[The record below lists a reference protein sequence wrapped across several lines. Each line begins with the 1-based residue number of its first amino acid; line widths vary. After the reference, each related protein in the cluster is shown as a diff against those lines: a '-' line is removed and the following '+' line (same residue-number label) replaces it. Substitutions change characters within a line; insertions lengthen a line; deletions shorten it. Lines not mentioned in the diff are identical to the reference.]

1 MTVDTTTTTT
11 AAANASN
18 LAAGQANLNTSYS
31 DFLTLLTTQLQHQDP
46 TSPMDS
52 NAFTQQLVSM
62 TGVQQQLLTNQ
73 LLQQMVTSN
82 SSSISGSV
90 GLIGQTVT
98 ATSSSATLA
107 NGAANWNYTLPSAAA
122 QGNATVT
129 NAAGAVVYTS
139 ALTGLSSGSN
149 SFSWNGKDMSGNQL
163 PDGGAYT
170 LAVTASDSSGNAVTP
185 TLTITGKATAVEV
198 VSGAPNVTING
209 TQVPVTNITGVTGS

>member
-1 MTVDTTTTTT
+1 MTDATTAT

-52 NAFTQQLVSM
+52 NTFTQQLVSM

-82 SSSISGSV
+82 SSSVSGSV

-98 ATSSSATLA
+98 ATSSSATLSS
-107 NGAANWNYTLPSAAA
+107 GAANWNYTLPSAAA

-129 NAAGAVVYTS
+129 NAAGAVVYTG
-139 ALTGLSSGSN
+139 ALTSLNSGSN

-163 PDGGAYT
+163 PDGGVYT

-198 VSGAPNVTING
+198 VAGAPNVTVNG
-209 TQVPVTNITGVTGS
+209 TQVPVTSITGVTSS